1 MCDETQTIHPLE
13 SEFMLSMLQV
23 LEQNAICGLSQLIM
37 KIPVCIHQDDNVMST
52 SFEKEQ
58 IEKHIAHNEKNRAG
72 RTWIIH
78 PTNGTNVYKDNRKHS
93 DKVIKGYPTSINV
106 DMKNMIEKL
115 IKNIQVEFEKY
126 IWNYNVQNHPKYHKY
141 IKLIQ
146 EYKKETKDLKGACI
160 FGDEKSMEQLMETLY
175 NNGIQEDKE
184 QALKWAE
191 KLKQQYDNDL
201 GKFRIAFA
209 YNIGECG
216 YKIDTRKAR
225 DIYEGLAQSGNII
238 CMYNSGTLYSSDKNT
253 KKAFEWF
260 EKGYINNSFDC
271 SVMYA
276 KYCYDGIGCEV
287 NKKKAWEIYQSISK
301 TLMKT
306 PKSHI
311 ENEVSKACYNYGIM
325 LMKERDCRNG
335 IKYIDCAA
343 NNGNSDAQNT
353 LNTIYDIEE
362 FKHEETEEEE
372 QETEAEAEAD

>member
-1 MCDETQTIHPLE
+1 MTSQNIPNKILKWYDNNKRNLPWRKKVSKSQKEYFTLE

-160 FGDEKSMEQLMETLY
+160 FGDEKSMEQ
-175 NNGIQEDKE
+175 NNE
-184 QALKWAE
+184 E
-191 KLKQQYDNDL
+191 K
-201 GKFRIAFA
+201 
-209 YNIGECG
+209 
-216 YKIDTRKAR
+216 
-225 DIYEGLAQSGNII
+225 
-238 CMYNSGTLYSSDKNT
+238 
-253 KKAFEWF
+253 
-260 EKGYINNSFDC
+260 
-271 SVMYA
+271 
-276 KYCYDGIGCEV
+276 
-287 NKKKAWEIYQSISK
+287 
-301 TLMKT
+301 
-306 PKSHI
+306 
-311 ENEVSKACYNYGIM
+311 
-325 LMKERDCRNG
+325 
-335 IKYIDCAA
+335 
-343 NNGNSDAQNT
+343 
-353 LNTIYDIEE
+353 
-362 FKHEETEEEE
+362 
-372 QETEAEAEAD
+372 

>member
-1 MCDETQTIHPLE
+1 MCDETHTVHPLE
-13 SEFMLSMLQV
+13 SEFMLSMLQ
-23 LEQNAICGLSQLIM
+23 LLDQNATCGLSQLIM
-37 KIPVCIHQDDNVMST
+37 KIPVCINQDGNVRSI

-78 PTNGTNVYKDNRKHS
+78 PTNGTNIYKDNLLHG
-93 DKVIKGYPTSINV
+93 DKVIKGYPTSINI

-126 IWNYNVQNHPKYHKY
+126 IWDYNVQNHPKYHKY

-191 KLKQQYDNDL
+191 KLKEHYHNDS

-209 YNIGECG
+209 CNIGECG
-216 YKIDTRKAR
+216 YEIDTIKAR
-225 DIYEGLAQSGNII
+225 NIYEDLAQSGNII
-238 CMYNSGTLYSSDKNT
+238 CMYNAGTLYSSDKNT

-260 EKGYINNSFDC
+260 EKGYINNSLDC

-276 KYCYDGIGCEV
+276 KYCYEGIGCKV
-287 NKKKAWEIYQSISK
+287 NKKKAFEIYQSISK

-306 PKSHI
+306 PESHI

-335 IKYIDCAA
+335 IKYIDYAA

-353 LNTIYDIEE
+353 LNTMYNIEE

-372 QETEAEAEAD
+372 AD